1 MDGKAKGK
9 HKILPKDTP
18 EGFEERQT
26 PPGQRQDPQN
36 KKERAKAAAEAEQP
50 DHEKYTGTTD
60 GTPVG
65 QPVGA
70 AGTTSGREKELKE
83 GVLQREQFDTVVEG
97 QLGGGEKTIY
107 SAKDGPPLDAQD
119 PTPRS

>member
-1 MDGKAKGK
+1 M
-9 HKILPKDTP
+9 L
-18 EGFEERQT
+18 Q
-26 PPGQRQDPQN
+26 
-36 KKERAKAAAEAEQP
+36 
-50 DHEKYTGTTD
+50 
-60 GTPVG
+60 
-65 QPVGA
+65 
-70 AGTTSGREKELKE
+70 GTTSGREKEPKE